1 MERKKY
7 ALIVAGGKGSR
18 MAAAVPKQFLVVK
31 GKPVLM
37 HTISRFY
44 ETGCVIILVLPAE
57 QVSYWNELCEQ
68 YTFAVPHQ
76 LANGGQERFDSVK
89 NGLALIEDKGL
100 VAIHDGV
107 RPCVSAAII
116 EKSFADAAQFLSA
129 VAAVKPKESIRM
141 QQGETSTAVNRDQY
155 YLVQTPQTF
164 DIKAIKQAY
173 GQKYSVL
180 FTDDASV
187 FEAAGH
193 RIHLTEGDYRNI
205 KITTPEDLDLAALFL
220 T

>member
-18 MAAAVPKQFLVVK
+18 MAAAVPKQFLLVK

-44 ETGCVIILVLPAE
+44 ETGCAIILVLPEE
-57 QVSYWNELCEQ
+57 QISYWNELCKQ
-68 YTFAVPHQ
+68 YSFTIPYR
-76 LANGGQERFDSVK
+76 LAGGGRERFDSVK
-89 NGLALIEDKGL
+89 SGLDLIEEEGL
-100 VAIHDGV
+100 VAVHDGV
-107 RPCVSAAII
+107 RPCISPVII
-116 EKSFADAAQFLSA
+116 ENSFTAAAQFLSA
-129 VAAVKPKESIRM
+129 ITAVKPKESIRM
-141 QQGETSTAVNRDQY
+141 QQDEVTVAVNRDHY
-155 YLVQTPQTF
+155 YMVQTPQTF
-164 DIKAIKQAY
+164 DVKAIKQAY
-173 GQKYSVL
+173 EQKYSKL

-187 FEAAGH
+187 FEAAGY
-193 RIHLTEGDYRNI
+193 RIHLIEGDYRNI